1 MKAQL
6 KTWIALSLFIFLV
19 TTASAQQKRAASAVS
34 SVGYWV
40 VEGNVAT
47 PLNNIIR
54 FYTIENEL
62 VYTETLNG
70 VKLKLRKLKV
80 RIELKEALEA
90 SVIAWQKNKAPQEN
104 KSYVSIRLK
113 TDVGSFNFPAPFLW
127 SGGFSLETVCR

>member
-113 TDVGSFNFPAPFLW
+113 N
-127 SGGFSLETVCR
+127 